1 MVVGGWYDAEDLY
14 GTFHTYQSIEKN
26 NPGVKNTIIIGPWIH
41 GGWAR
46 TDGSYLGNV
55 SFDSKTSLYYRDSIE
70 LPFFKY
76 YLKDKG
82 TLDLHEATMFMTGR
96 NEWRKFD
103 CWPPKNV
110 KTEKIYLHED
120 GRLSF
125 NPARSSK
132 ISFDEFVSNPKKP
145 VPYTEDIWF
154 DMTKEYM
161 TDDQRFASKRPDV
174 LVYQTEVLDSDIILA
189 GPLTAHLNVSTT
201 GGDADWVVK
210 LIDVYPED
218 APDNPTTRKGMRMG
232 GYQQMI
238 RSEIIRGRFHNRF
251 EKPEAFTPGKIEE
264 INLELQDVLHCFQK
278 GHRIMV
284 QIQST
289 WFPLADL
296 NPQKYVDNIYQAKS
310 EDFVSATHRVFH
322 DAQHESYLEAG
333 IVEE

>member
-1 MVVGGWYDAEDLY
+1 M
-14 GTFHTYQSIEKN
+14 
-26 NPGVKNTIIIGPWIH
+26 
-41 GGWAR
+41 
-46 TDGSYLGNV
+46 
-55 SFDSKTSLYYRDSIE
+55 
-70 LPFFKY
+70 
-76 YLKDKG
+76 
-82 TLDLHEATMFMTGR
+82 
-96 NEWRKFD
+96 
-103 CWPPKNV
+103 
-110 KTEKIYLHED
+110 EKIRSLAARKRKIRKNILNEN

-125 NPARSSK
+125 HPANSPK
-132 ISFDEFVSNPKKP
+132 TSFDEFVSNPKKP
-145 VPYTEDIWF
+145 VPYTEDIFF

-174 LVYQTEVLDSDIILA
+174 LVYETEVLDSDIILA
-189 GPLTAHLNVSTT
+189 GSVIAHLNVSTT
-201 GGDADWVVK
+201 GSDADWIVK
-210 LIDVYPED
+210 LIDVVPED

-238 RSEIIRGRFHNRF
+238 RSEIIRGRFRNSF

-310 EDFVSATHRVFH
+310 EDFISATHKVFH
-322 DAQHESYLEAG
+322 DADHESYLEVG
-333 IVEE
+333 ILK